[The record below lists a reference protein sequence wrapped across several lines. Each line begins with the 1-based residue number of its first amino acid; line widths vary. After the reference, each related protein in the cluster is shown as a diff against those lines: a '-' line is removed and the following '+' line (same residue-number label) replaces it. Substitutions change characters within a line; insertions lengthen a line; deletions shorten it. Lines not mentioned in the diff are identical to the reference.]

1 MSVYTVVP
9 TEPWIGDM
17 LTALC
22 VWREARGCTLA
33 AKHGVVWVLMN
44 RTRMAP
50 AQGFRSTIAENI
62 LKPWAFSSF
71 NSNDPNCNR
80 YPVGTQDP
88 SWAESQ
94 LAVES
99 AGLVDPTNGAVFYFS
114 KPLTEPP
121 KGWGKVEITTVIDGL
136 TFCAL
141 TPETV
146 T

>member
-1 MSVYTVVP
+1 MTVTP
-9 TEPWIGDM
+9 KPPYDTGDM

-22 VWREARGCTLA
+22 VWREARGEPLA
-33 AKHGVVWVLMN
+33 AKQGVVWVLIN

-50 AQGFRSTIAENI
+50 AQGFKATIAENI

-71 NSNDPNCNR
+71 NASDPNSQK
-80 YPVGTQDP
+80 YPAEGDA

-99 AGLVDPTNGAVFYFS
+99 AGLVDPTNGAVFYYS
-114 KPLTEPP
+114 KPISCPP
-121 KGWGKVEITTVIDGL
+121 KGWGKVEITAVIDGL
-136 TFCAL
+136 TFCGL